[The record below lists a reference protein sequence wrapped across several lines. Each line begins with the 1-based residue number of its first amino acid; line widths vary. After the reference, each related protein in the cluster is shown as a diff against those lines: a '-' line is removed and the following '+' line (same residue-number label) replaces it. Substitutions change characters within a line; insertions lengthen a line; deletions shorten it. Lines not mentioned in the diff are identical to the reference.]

1 MSYSNMKFIQEYTY
15 LNQDRREVHTFL
27 LLQEETDL
35 LSEVG
40 DTKESVTCGYVDWDK
55 KQYPL
60 NRSDTIVPEN

>member
-1 MSYSNMKFIQEYTY
+1 MKFIQEYTY

-35 LSEVG
+35 LSEVA
-40 DTKESVTCGYVDWDK
+40 DTKESITCGYVEWDK